1 MNLISDRLSTASIK
15 YFNWPS
21 PVFGWFQNGCNKVVI
36 EPRVV
41 QFWSEII
48 LVISNRTRAARSFD
62 FEITRMI
69 SAQIALLSVQLPL
82 LTENRFLASIGIHC
96 KFMVLVSNGV
106 MYRMN
111 MASEFTYGYTNI
123 PAYVHQL
130 NILQTQGTVKSPH
143 SLFEERRHERCNFCI
158 GCS

>member
-1 MNLISDRLSTASIK
+1 M
-15 YFNWPS
+15 
-21 PVFGWFQNGCNKVVI
+21 FGRFQNGCNKVVI
-36 EPRVV
+36 EFRVV
-41 QFWSEII
+41 QFWSEIM

-69 SAQIALLSVQLPL
+69 SAQIALLTVQLPL

-96 KFMVLVSNGV
+96 KFMVLVGNGV

-111 MASEFTYGYTNI
+111 MASEITYDYTNI

-143 SLFEERRHERCNFCI
+143 SLFEERRHERCYFCK